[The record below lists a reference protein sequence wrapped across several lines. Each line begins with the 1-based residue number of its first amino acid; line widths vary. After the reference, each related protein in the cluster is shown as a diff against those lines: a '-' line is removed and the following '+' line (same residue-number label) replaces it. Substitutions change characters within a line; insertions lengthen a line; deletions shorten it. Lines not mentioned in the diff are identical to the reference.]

1 MMSPFSKGDSV
12 SIRKF
17 VTPEIIF
24 GQGALS
30 QIGESAARSGASK
43 VFVVTDQGLID
54 AGWVDKALYYLR
66 NAGLQ
71 YEIFSSITSNPKDL
85 EVTEGVAHY
94 LRSGC
99 DALVAVGGGSPA
111 DTAKAIATLATNGG
125 ELQDYEGVNKIR
137 HPLPPMVIVPSTA
150 GTGSEVS
157 QFAIIVDHQRR
168 LKMSIISKS
177 LIPDIAI
184 IDPELLNTKSARLA
198 AATGMDALSHAIE
211 SYVSLAATP
220 LTDIHALNAI
230 RLIFANLKQSV
241 FDRQDA
247 VANNNMAMASLNAG
261 IAFSNAILGA
271 GHAMTHQIDGLLDTH
286 HGETNATLLP
296 HIMQFNLPVC
306 RDKFNEIARQI
317 DEAACHAGPKED
329 LAEKAI
335 EAVSFLTKE
344 IGLHKSL
351 ASVGLKKENIKTL
364 SQNAL
369 NDACLV
375 TNPRDATAEDIE
387 KLFLEAY

>member
-1 MMSPFSKGDSV
+1 MNPYPEGDAV

-30 QIGESAARSGASK
+30 QIGDSAARSGASK
-43 VFVVTDQGLID
+43 VFVVTDQGLIE
-54 AGWVDKALYYLR
+54 AGWVDKALHYLR
-66 NAGLQ
+66 TAGLE
-71 YEIFSSITSNPKDL
+71 YEIFSSITSNPKDF
-85 EVTEGVAHY
+85 EVAEGVTHY
-94 LRSGC
+94 LRSRC

-111 DTAKAIATLATNGG
+111 DTAKAIAMLATNGG
-125 ELQDYEGVNKIR
+125 ELQDYEGVNRIR

-184 IDPELLNTKSARLA
+184 IDPDLLNTKPPRLA
-198 AATGMDALSHAIE
+198 AATGIDALSHAIE

-230 RLIFANLKQSV
+230 RLIFGNLKRSV
-241 FDRQDA
+241 FDRHDA
-247 VANNNMAMASLNAG
+247 EANNNMAMASLNAG

-296 HIMQFNLPVC
+296 HVMQFNLPEC
-306 RDKFNEIARQI
+306 RQKFTQIARQI
-317 DEAACHAGPKED
+317 EASATDQDRCED
-329 LAEKAI
+329 LSEQAI
-335 EAVSFLTKE
+335 EAVRRLTRD

-351 ASVGLKKENIKTL
+351 ADVGLKKESIKTL

-375 TNPRDATAEDIE
+375 TNPRNATAEDIE
-387 KLFLEAY
+387 QLFLKAF

>member
-1 MMSPFSKGDSV
+1 M

-43 VFVVTDQGLID
+43 VFIVTDRGLIN

-66 NAGLQ
+66 TAGLE
-71 YEIFSSITSNPKDL
+71 YEIFSSITSNPKDFQ
-85 EVTEGVAHY
+85 VAEGVAHY

-125 ELQDYEGVNKIR
+125 DLQDYEGVNKIR

-184 IDPELLNTKSARLA
+184 IDPDILNTNDAQLT

-211 SYVSLAATP
+211 AYVSLAATP

-230 RLIFANLKQSV
+230 RLIFGNLKRLV
-241 FDRQDA
+241 FDRQDDTA
-247 VANNNMAMASLNAG
+247 KHNMAIASLNAG

-296 HIMQFNLPVC
+296 HVMQFNLPVC
-306 RDKFNEIARQI
+306 RDKFNEIGRQVI
-317 DEAACHAGPKED
+317 AVTRQVDSGED
-329 LAEKAI
+329 LAEMAI
-335 EAVSFLTKE
+335 EAVSTLGRE
-344 IGLHKSL
+344 IGLHRSL
-351 ASVGLKKENIKTL
+351 RAVGLQKESIKTL
-364 SQNAL
+364 SRNAL

-387 KLFLEAY
+387 ELFLKAF

>member
-1 MMSPFSKGDSV
+1 MNLLPGGCPV
-12 SIRKF
+12 NIRKF

-43 VFVVTDQGLID
+43 VFVVTDQGIIE
-54 AGWVDKALYYLR
+54 AGWVDRALYYLR
-66 NAGLQ
+66 NAGLE

-85 EVTEGVAHY
+85 EVAEGVAHY
-94 LRSGC
+94 LRSRC

-111 DTAKAIATLATNGG
+111 DSAKAIATLATNGG

-184 IDPELLNTKSARLA
+184 IDPELLNTKSPRLA

-220 LTDIHALNAI
+220 LTDIHALSAI
-230 RLIFANLKQSV
+230 RLIFGNLKRSV

-247 VANNNMAMASLNAG
+247 GANHNMAMASLNAG

-296 HIMQFNLPVC
+296 HVMEFNLPVC
-306 RDKFNEIARQI
+306 RQKFDQIARQI
-317 DEAACHAGPKED
+317 DEISHEQERKGDFSER
-329 LAEKAI
+329 AI
-335 EAVSFLTKE
+335 EAVSSLATE
-344 IGLHKSL
+344 IGMRKSL
-351 ASVGLKKENIKTL
+351 ADVGLKKESIKTL

-375 TNPRDATAEDIE
+375 TNPRDASAEDIE
-387 KLFLEAY
+387 KMFLKAF

>member
-1 MMSPFSKGDSV
+1 MNPFPGGDPV

-43 VFVVTDQGLID
+43 VFVVTDKGLIE
-54 AGWVDKALYYLR
+54 AGWVDRALYYLR
-66 NAGLQ
+66 NAGLE

-85 EVTEGVAHY
+85 EVAEGVAHY

-184 IDPELLNTKSARLA
+184 IDPELLNTKSAQLA

-211 SYVSLAATP
+211 AYVSLAATP

-230 RLIFANLKQSV
+230 RLIFGNLRQSV

-247 VANNNMAMASLNAG
+247 TANENMAMASLNAG

-296 HIMQFNLPVC
+296 YVMQFNLPVC
-306 RDKFNEIARQI
+306 RERFDEIARQI
-317 DEAACHAGPKED
+317 EDVSHAQERKED
-329 LAEKAI
+329 LAEQAI
-335 EAVSFLTKE
+335 TAVRDLTRD

-351 ASVGLKKENIKTL
+351 ADVGLKKENIKTL

-387 KLFLEAY
+387 KLFLKAF

>member
-1 MMSPFSKGDSV
+1 MNDFCKETSV
-12 SIRKF
+12 NIRKF

-43 VFVVTDQGLID
+43 VFVVTDRGVME
-54 AGWVDKALYYLR
+54 AGWVDQALHYLR
-66 NAGLQ
+66 AAGLDF
-71 YEIFSSITSNPKDL
+71 EIFSDITSNPKDF
-85 EVTEGVAHY
+85 EVAEGVSHY

-99 DALVAVGGGSPA
+99 DALVVVGGGSPA
-111 DTAKAIATLATNGG
+111 DTAKAIAMLATNGG
-125 ELQDYEGVNKIR
+125 TLRDFEGINKI
-137 HPLPPMVIVPSTA
+137 HLPLPPMVIAPTTA

-184 IDPELLNTKSARLA
+184 IDPELLTTKSPRLA

-230 RLIFANLKQSV
+230 RLIFGYLHRCV
-241 FDRQDA
+241 FHRQDLE
-247 VANNNMAMASLNAG
+247 ANTHMAMASLNAG

-271 GHAMTHQIDGLLDTH
+271 GHAMTHQVDGLLDTH
-286 HGETNATLLP
+286 HGETNAMLLP
-296 HIMQFNLPVC
+296 HVMEFNLPAC
-306 RDKFNEIARQI
+306 RAKYEEIARAMGP
-317 DEAACHAGPKED
+317 EVLAAGPPET
-329 LAEKAI
+329 LAERAI
-335 EAVSFLTKE
+335 NAVRQ
-344 IGLHKSL
+344 L
-351 ASVGLKKENIKTL
+351 ACDIRLGRNLSAVGLQAESLRTL
-364 SQNAL
+364 SRNAL

-375 TNPRDATAEDIE
+375 TNPRHADLVDIQRIFE
-387 KLFLEAY
+387 KAF